1 MRTAARTVLFLVA
14 VTIDASG
21 LLAPGWLAGRPLLF
35 LALAVGFGLRSNL
48 LTGGAW
54 GFAGGMVL
62 GLLYADSSLGP
73 RLLGGLIAGSVP
85 VAMRRLLFWQ
95 RWPGQAVLGA
105 AAALFFDLALLVVG
119 FARGETSGIVPSVF
133 PGLAMD
139 AILTGAACPL
149 LMRLMGRL
157 EGRY

>member
-1 MRTAARTVLFLVA
+1 VRTTARVFLFLLAA
-14 VTIDASG
+14 VVDASG
-21 LLAPGWLAGRPLLF
+21 FLAPGWLAGRPLLF
-35 LALAVGFGLRSNL
+35 VALAVGFGLRSNI

-54 GFAGGMVL
+54 GFTGGLVL
-62 GLLYADSSLGP
+62 GVLCADLNVGP
-73 RLLGGLIAGSVP
+73 RILAGMLAGSVP

-105 AAALFFDLALLVVG
+105 LAALVFDLGLLSVG
-119 FARGETSGIVPSVF
+119 YTRGEMAGPALCVVPGVV
-133 PGLAMD
+133 MD
-139 AILTGAACPL
+139 TVLTGAACPL